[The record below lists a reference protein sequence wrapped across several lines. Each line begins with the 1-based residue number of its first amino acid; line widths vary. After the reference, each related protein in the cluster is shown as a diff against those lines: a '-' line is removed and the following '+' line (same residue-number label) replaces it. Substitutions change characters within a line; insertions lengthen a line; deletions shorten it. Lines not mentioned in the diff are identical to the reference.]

1 VSVVASEGLNSATV
15 TAGKN
20 GRDRLDEAVSDASIT
35 LAFDGSSV
43 CGPKIGTV
51 VASSPVPGPGAN
63 VGFGTL
69 RWIVNDL
76 WVMSRFCVDSGIDI
90 VCEEAKACASSTIQE
105 DPVSPCGGS
114 KIVVDCAMAYC
125 PGSM

>member
-1 VSVVASEGLNSATV
+1 M

-20 GRDRLDEAVSDASIT
+20 GCDTLDEAVSDASRP

-43 CGPKIGTV
+43 CGPKTDTV
-51 VASSPVPGPGAN
+51 VASSPVPGPAAN

-69 RWIVNDL
+69 RWMVNDL
-76 WVMSRFCVDSGIDI
+76 WVISGFCVDFGIDV
-90 VCEEAKACASSTIQE
+90 VCEEAKACASSAIQE
-105 DPVSPCGGS
+105 DSVSPCGGS
-114 KIVVDCAMAYC
+114 KVVFDCAMAYR

>member
-1 VSVVASEGLNSATV
+1 MSVVVSGGLNSATV

-20 GRDRLDEAVSDASIT
+20 GRDSRDETVSDASRL
-35 LAFDGSSV
+35 LALDGSSV

-51 VASSPVPGPGAN
+51 VASSPVPRPTAN

-76 WVMSRFCVDSGIDI
+76 WVMSTLCVDSGIDA
-90 VCEEAKACASSTIQE
+90 VCEEAKACASSTVQ
-105 DPVSPCGGS
+105 DSVFPC
-114 KIVVDCAMAYC
+114 
-125 PGSM
+125 

>member
-1 VSVVASEGLNSATV
+1 M

-20 GRDRLDEAVSDASIT
+20 GCDTLDEAVSDASRP

-43 CGPKIGTV
+43 CGSKSGTV
-51 VASSPVPGPGAN
+51 VASSPLPEPAN

-69 RWIVNDL
+69 RWMVNDL
-76 WVMSRFCVDSGIDI
+76 WVISGFCVDSGIDV
-90 VCEEAKACASSTIQE
+90 VCEEAKACASSAIQE
-105 DPVSPCGGS
+105 DSVSPCGGS